1 VCAGSTKKEGESRG
15 CAENDAT
22 SRSVVGSTPPG
33 RELCGS
39 FGWGRCDTHSKMT
52 SPHRVLSFTTWF
64 NCPSLEMSG
73 YEVLTRAS
81 CFFTKPTSPLSSR
94 RSLAL
99 VTSQHVSHPHRYH
112 ATYYPTQ
119 AYLGAVNDT
128 HLRHSVEVC
137 EAGTGEVKVRH
148 RLPPLPFARHPT
160 LDASLAWLSGEDE
173 RALRAALQGG
183 GVSLES
189 VDLAQEVA
197 REGGAVSVLGHFLQ
211 GSGEEGA
218 MLPRV
223 IPGRVFHRSAAQ
235 VFLKT
240 GTVLEMGTCGGAVMG
255 EGGVGCVG
263 MVEGI
268 VPQPSREGSEGG
280 GGLQAKAQQ
289 LLGGCAVIIEPPQLR
304 ELFDVEL
311 Q

>member
-1 VCAGSTKKEGESRG
+1 MAR
-15 CAENDAT
+15 
-22 SRSVVGSTPPG
+22 
-33 RELCGS
+33 
-39 FGWGRCDTHSKMT
+39 
-52 SPHRVLSFTTWF
+52 HRVLSFTTWF

-81 CFFTKPTSPLSSR
+81 CFFTTRPSTSSSSSPSGGSR
-94 RSLAL
+94 NSLAL
-99 VTSQHVSHPHRYH
+99 FTSQHVSHPHRYH
-112 ATYYPTQ
+112 STYYPTQ
-119 AYLGAVNDT
+119 EYLGAVNDT
-128 HLRHSVEVC
+128 HLRYSVEVC

-173 RALRAALQGG
+173 RALRAALQRG
-183 GVSLES
+183 GVELEP
-189 VDLAQEVA
+189 VDLAQGVA
-197 REGGAVSVLGHFLQ
+197 KEGGAVSIQGHFLQ

-223 IPGRVFHRSAAQ
+223 IPGKIYHRSAAQ

-240 GTVLEMGTCGGAVMG
+240 HTVLEMGTCGGPVIG
-255 EGGVGCVG
+255 EGGVCVG

-268 VPQPSREGSEGG
+268 VPQATTSEETEGVERGG
-280 GGLQAKAQQ
+280 GGGRGGGELQTKAKQ

-304 ELFDVEL
+304 ELLDVEL